1 MVGNC
6 FNCGG
11 LFCFMIGYD
20 VIWYRVR
27 GKFYLVIWL
36 GILFCG
42 NVFLILLVKEFLLFC
57 IIYKLNS

>member
-1 MVGNC
+1 
-6 FNCGG
+6 
-11 LFCFMIGYD
+11 MIGYD

-57 IIYKLNS
+57 IIFKLNS